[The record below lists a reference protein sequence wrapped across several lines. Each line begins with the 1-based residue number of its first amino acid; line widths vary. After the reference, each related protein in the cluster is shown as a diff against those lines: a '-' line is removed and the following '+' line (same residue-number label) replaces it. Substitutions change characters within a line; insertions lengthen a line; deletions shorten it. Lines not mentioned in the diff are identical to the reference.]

1 MSSDDLP
8 LSTAAGIEQ
17 QIRARVEEGLTAP
30 NVQEIASLTR
40 QRAELSD
47 TSLFDE
53 ARKLVSRIA
62 TAGYERS

>member
-1 MSSDDLP
+1 MPSDDLP

-30 NVQEIASLTR
+30 NLQEIASLMR
-40 QRAELSD
+40 QRAGLSD

-62 TAGYERS
+62 TAGYDRT